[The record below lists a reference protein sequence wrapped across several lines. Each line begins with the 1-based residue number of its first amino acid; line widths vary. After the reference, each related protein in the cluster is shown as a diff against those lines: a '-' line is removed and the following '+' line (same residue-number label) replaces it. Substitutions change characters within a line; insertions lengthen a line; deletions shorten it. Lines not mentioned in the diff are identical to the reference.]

1 MKFMVIVS
9 PAFLERV
16 KPVSTRAKPAC
27 MNITR
32 NPATSVHTKLIDG
45 EFAAVCVTTEST
57 LAFKVVCAISAT
69 GEASRPTA
77 NAELLI
83 NTFTVLLQGLRV
95 VVGAAIENKKP
106 PHFIDRNARAMEI
119 ELWI

>member
-1 MKFMVIVS
+1 MKFMVIVW
-9 PAFLERV
+9 PAFFERV
-16 KPVSTRAKPAC
+16 KPVSTSAKPAC

-32 NPATSVHTKLIDG
+32 NPATSVHTKLIDV

-77 NAELLI
+77 SAEFLI
-83 NTFTVLLQGLRV
+83 NTFTVLLQGYGGW
-95 VVGAAIENKKP
+95 VGYKNKKP
-106 PHFIDRNARAMEI
+106 PHFIDRNARALEI
-119 ELWI
+119 ELWL